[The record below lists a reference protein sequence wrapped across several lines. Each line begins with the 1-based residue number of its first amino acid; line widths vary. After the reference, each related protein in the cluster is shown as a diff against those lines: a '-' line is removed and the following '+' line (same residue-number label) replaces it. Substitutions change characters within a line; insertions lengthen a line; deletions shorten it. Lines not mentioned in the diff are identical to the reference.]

1 MTAFY
6 KLILI
11 ALCFCFAAPVF
22 AADELPGDVRAY
34 INRRTGCNYWP
45 SEPADGKLRKAE
57 IARHIR
63 ALNCATLDHDEA
75 KLKARY
81 QNKPGIVA
89 AIADA
94 HDAMPD

>member
-1 MTAFY
+1 MTAMK

-11 ALCFCFAAPVF
+11 TLCFAAPVF
-22 AADELPGDVRAY
+22 AADELPGDVHAY

-45 SEPADGKLRKAE
+45 SEPAFSKSRKAE
-57 IARHIR
+57 IARNVR
-63 ALNCATLDHDEA
+63 ELRCATLDHEEA

-81 QNKPGIVA
+81 QNKPDIVA